1 MSEKHKEILIKANA
15 AVSEGKNEDFL
26 NYCTDDV
33 TWTFVGEQSIKGKDK
48 IRKYM
53 EKTYIS
59 PPEFD
64 IVTII
69 SEGDYLTAVGSI
81 RIKDSK
87 GRVNTFEYCDVW
99 KFRDGLMAELKAF
112 VIPVKD

>member
-1 MSEKHKEILIKANA
+1 MSEQHKEILLKANA
-15 AVSEGKNEDFL
+15 AVREGNNEGFL
-26 NYCTDDV
+26 NYCTDDI
-33 TWTFVGEQSIKGKDK
+33 TWSFVGEQVIKGKDK

-53 EKTYIS
+53 EETYVS

-69 SEGDYLTAVGSI
+69 SEGDYITVVGSI
-81 RIKDSK
+81 TLKDNQ
-87 GRVNTFEYCDVW
+87 GRVNSFEYCDVW

-112 VIPVKD
+112 VIPLKD